1 MLAVGAVV
9 VVIVLLLV
17 LNQAGDPTGPGP
29 ALAEPTGP
37 LATTTSASPTPTATR
52 TTHSPRPTPSRTVP
66 VDEPP
71 ATQAPRVAKIPVTVL
86 NTSTIQHLA
95 ARAAR
100 QLRAK
105 NWPIRL
111 VGNYRGRLP
120 VSTLYYLP
128 GQRDVADLLA
138 DEFPA
143 VQRVLP
149 RPEDLPGKGLT
160 LVVTREWPA

>member
-1 MLAVGAVV
+1 
-9 VVIVLLLV
+9 
-17 LNQAGDPTGPGP
+17 
-29 ALAEPTGP
+29 
-37 LATTTSASPTPTATR
+37 
-52 TTHSPRPTPSRTVP
+52 VP
-66 VDEPP
+66 VEEPP
-71 ATQAPRVAKIPVTVL
+71 ATQKPRVEKVAVTVL
-86 NTSTIQHLA
+86 NNSRIQHLA
-95 ARAAR
+95 ARAAA

-138 DEFPA
+138 KEFPA

-149 RPEDLPGKGLT
+149 RPKDLPGKGLT

>member
-1 MLAVGAVV
+1 MLAVGSVV

-17 LNQAGDPTGPGP
+17 LNQSGDPDDPGP
-29 ALAEPTGP
+29 AIAEPTTV
-37 LATTTSASPTPTATR
+37 LTTSASASPTPSATR
-52 TTHSPRPTPSRTVP
+52 SPRPTPSRTAP

-71 ATQAPRVAKIPVTVL
+71 ATQPARIAKVPVTVL
-86 NTSTIQHLA
+86 NNSTIQHLA
-95 ARAAR
+95 ARAAA

-105 NWPIRL
+105 QWPIRL

-120 VSTLYYLP
+120 VSTLYFLP
-128 GQRDVADLLA
+128 GQKPAAQLFA
-138 DEFPA
+138 KQFPA

-149 RPEDLPGKGLT
+149 RPENLPGKGLT

>member
-1 MLAVGAVV
+1 
-9 VVIVLLLV
+9 VLLLV
-17 LNQAGDPTGPGP
+17 LNSSPDPSGAGP
-29 ALAEPTGP
+29 ALREPTGP
-37 LATTTSASPTPTATR
+37 STTSATPEPTETSR
-52 TTHSPRPTPSRTVP
+52 SPRPEPTRTAP
-66 VDEPP
+66 VSEPP
-71 ATQAPRVAKIPVTVL
+71 ATATPRVEKIAVTVL
-86 NTSTIQHLA
+86 NNSRIQGLA
-95 ARAAR
+95 SRAAD

-128 GQRDVADLLA
+128 GQHDVAELLA

-149 RPEDLPGKGLT
+149 RPEDLPGSGLT